1 MRNFPPPSSFLAF
14 FLSSSPPFL
23 RLTSSLFSLFRQI
36 WNSSWVPNDAEVKY
50 PAMMTDLVLVD
61 CFLPDSPVMA
71 RRYDENVKGT
81 PAAGL
86 MISVSNNGFS
96 QSDQKL
102 KFISYDSVC
111 LNCNSSQGCFLKAS
125 RHFNIMQN
133 ARLISGFTT

>member
-1 MRNFPPPSSFLAF
+1 
-14 FLSSSPPFL
+14 
-23 RLTSSLFSLFRQI
+23 
-36 WNSSWVPNDAEVKY
+36 
-50 PAMMTDLVLVD
+50 MTDLVLVD

-71 RRYDENVKGT
+71 RQYDENVKGT

-111 LNCNSSQGCFLKAS
+111 LECNSSQGCFLKAS
-125 RHFNIMQN
+125 THFNVIQN
-133 ARLISGFTT
+133 TRPIL